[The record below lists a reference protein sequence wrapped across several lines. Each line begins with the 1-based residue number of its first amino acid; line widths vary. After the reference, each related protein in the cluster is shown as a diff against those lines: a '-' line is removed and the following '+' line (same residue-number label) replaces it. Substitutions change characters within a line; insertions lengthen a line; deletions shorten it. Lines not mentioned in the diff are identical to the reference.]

1 MKCAHFQNAAFEM
14 GGVFLFFAHARA
26 REGLKKNFG
35 RAGALPGIALGP
47 ASFAHRRKR
56 FIFEGTMPAIGV
68 NV

>member
-1 MKCAHFQNAAFEM
+1 MKCANFQNAAFEM

-47 ASFAHRRKR
+47 TSFAHRRKGLFLKER
-56 FIFEGTMPAIGV
+56 CPQ
-68 NV
+68 